1 MAGKDIS
8 INQMT
13 GSDAPAS
20 GDQRTL
26 AAGQS
31 KFTYNYLTFPKDL
44 GKGKRHPYY
53 MTFFINQQ
61 DLSKF
66 LKKGDVA
73 KVNGKKILSEIQKH
87 QTSASTRTLAR
98 NLGGTDLGFGRKTS
112 RTKMAIRLFMPD
124 SLSWEYR
131 NGFRDASISGL
142 PLTKIISGVTSA
154 ASIGSSMVEGYNK
167 GGGVPGAI
175 ASLKKSAKGPQGRGA
190 IGGVVENIGGAL
202 LGGDSGLALS
212 VIGIAVNPQLDVLY
226 ESPTLREFNF
236 DFLFAPRSE
245 AEAQEVAKIVK
256 AFKFHAAP
264 EILADGSIAGRY
276 FVPPSE
282 FDIEFS
288 VPTMGKI
295 STCVLTSITLD
306 YGSSGAAFFNN
317 DAPTYTRM
325 TLAFKE
331 LEFITKELIEDNNY

>member
-1 MAGKDIS
+1 MASKDVS
-8 INQMT
+8 INQLT

-20 GDQRTL
+20 GVQRSL

-31 KFTYNYLTFPKDL
+31 KFKYDYLTFPKDL

-66 LKKGDVA
+66 LKKSDVQR
-73 KVNGKKILSEIQKH
+73 VNGKKILSEIQKH

-98 NLGGTDLGFGRKTS
+98 NVGSTDLGFGRKTS

-124 SLSWEYR
+124 TLSWEYR

-142 PLTKIISGVTSA
+142 PLTKAIQGVSSA
-154 ASIGSSMVEGYNK
+154 VSIGSSMVEGFNK
-167 GGGVPGAI
+167 GGTAGAI
-175 ASLKKSAKGPQGRGA
+175 ASLQKSAKGAKGRGA
-190 IGGVVENIGGAL
+190 IGGIVENIGGAL
-202 LGGDSGLALS
+202 LGGDPGLALS

-226 ESPTLREFNF
+226 ESPTLREFSF
-236 DFLFAPRSE
+236 DFLFAPRSADE
-245 AEAQEVAKIVK
+245 AAEVGRIIK

-295 STCVLTSITLD
+295 STCVLTSITVD
-306 YGSSGAAFFNN
+306 YGSSGAAFFAD

-331 LEFITKELIEDNNY
+331 LEFITKELIQDNNY